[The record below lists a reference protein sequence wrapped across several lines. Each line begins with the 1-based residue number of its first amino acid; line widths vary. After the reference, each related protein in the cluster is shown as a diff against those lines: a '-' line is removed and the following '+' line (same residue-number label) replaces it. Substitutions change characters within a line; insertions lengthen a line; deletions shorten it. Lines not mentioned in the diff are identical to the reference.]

1 MPIRYSPWPRGMPCW
16 VDLMISDLTK
26 AKEFYGQLFGWE
38 FEHRA
43 GRLRCTIGG
52 REVSGIGERTG
63 PETAAV
69 WTTYF
74 AVPDLDATL
83 RAITGA
89 GGRVL
94 RPATEVGNDCRFAV
108 VGDPSGAVFGLWQA
122 GARIGAQVTDE
133 PGALVWNDC
142 FTANVTA
149 AAAFYT
155 GIFGYGSADLSAP
168 GFSYTALTLG
178 GEAVGGL
185 AELPADVP
193 GEVPAHWV
201 TYFAVADADE
211 STEKVRELG
220 GSVLNPPF
228 DSPDG
233 RLAAVTDNQG
243 VSFCLVGPSAG

>member
-1 MPIRYSPWPRGMPCW
+1 MTFRDSPWPRGMPCW
-16 VDLMISDLTK
+16 VDLMISDLTMARK
-26 AKEFYGQLFGWE
+26 FYGQLFGWE
-38 FEHRA
+38 FEERD

-63 PETAAV
+63 PDTAAV

-83 RAITGA
+83 NAIAGA
-89 GGRVL
+89 GGRIF
-94 RPATEVGNDCRFAV
+94 RPATGVGEDCRFAV
-108 VGDPSGAVFGLWQA
+108 VADPGGAVFGLWQA
-122 GARIGAQVTDE
+122 GARIGAEVTDE
-133 PGALVWNDC
+133 PGALVWNEC
-142 FTANVTA
+142 FTADFA
-149 AAAFYT
+149 AAEAFYT
-155 GIFGYGSADLSAP
+155 GIFGYEPADLSAP

-185 AELPADVP
+185 AELPPDVP

-201 TYFAVADADE
+201 TYFAVADADA
-211 STEKVRELG
+211 STDLVRELG

-243 VSFCLVGPSAG
+243 VSFCLVGPRGS